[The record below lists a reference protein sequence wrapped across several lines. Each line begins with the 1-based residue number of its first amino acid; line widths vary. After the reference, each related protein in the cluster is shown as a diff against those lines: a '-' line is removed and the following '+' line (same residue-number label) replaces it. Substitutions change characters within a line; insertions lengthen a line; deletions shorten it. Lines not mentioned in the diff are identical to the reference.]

1 MKPVNRARPKAAR
14 FLQEKGYEIMA
25 RNFRY
30 QHAEIDLV
38 AKKGKMMVFVEV
50 KTRTN
55 LSFGNPEEF
64 VSYAKAKLVM
74 KAAEHYIFTHNWQFD
89 VRFDILAIFDSR
101 RRTSGEARGGCIF
114 LSAKKDRVNH
124 PAVSRHL
131 TEISSGSSATTYVI
145 KEEGQLYE
153 AFCAFGYLSDSK

>member
-1 MKPVNRARPKAAR
+1 MAQHNEIGKEGEAEAAR
-14 FLQEKGYEIMA
+14 FLQGKGYEIMA
-25 RNFRY
+25 CNFRY

-89 VRFDILAIFDSR
+89 VRFDIVAVSV
-101 RRTSGEARGGCIF
+101 TGNGMS
-114 LSAKKDRVNH
+114 VNH
-124 PAVSRHL
+124 V
-131 TEISSGSSATTYVI
+131 ED
-145 KEEGQLYE
+145 
-153 AFCAFGYLSDSK
+153 AFF

>member
-1 MKPVNRARPKAAR
+1 MAQHNETGKQGEAEAAR
-14 FLQEKGYEIMA
+14 FLQEEGYEIMA
-25 RNFRY
+25 RNFRH

-38 AKKGKMMVFVEV
+38 AKKGRLMVFVEV

-89 VRFDILAIFDSR
+89 VRFDI
-101 RRTSGEARGGCIF
+101 
-114 LSAKKDRVNH
+114 V
-124 PAVSRHL
+124 AVSI
-131 TEISSGSSATTYVI
+131 TG
-145 KEEGQLYE
+145 GQLHVKHVE
-153 AFCAFGYLSDSK
+153 DAFC

>member
-1 MKPVNRARPKAAR
+1 MAQHNETGKQGETEAAR

-38 AKKGKMMVFVEV
+38 VRKGKMMVFVEV

-74 KAAEHYIFTHNWQFD
+74 KAAEHYIFAHNWQFD
-89 VRFDILAIFDSR
+89 VRFDILAISIAG
-101 RRTSGEARGGCIF
+101 SEM
-114 LSAKKDRVNH
+114 RVKH
-124 PAVSRHL
+124 V
-131 TEISSGSSATTYVI
+131 ED
-145 KEEGQLYE
+145 
-153 AFCAFGYLSDSK
+153 AFF